1 GARRTLNLGV
11 RSAAPGF
18 RRLRARGLTRD
29 LRTGRAVW
37 GRRRGRSRARPAALR
52 RLRRTVGDDRAAAA
66 AILPADRIGPRGLEA
81 ALDGSSFDDRRAARR
96 HVARARTREASALRD
111 HGALS
116 QRVDARG
123 GQPLLAPDDG
133 REAGGVGASL
143 ALDGAGRLADLLAQ
157 RLAD

>member
-1 GARRTLNLGV
+1 RAAIRHRALDHPARRRNVGARAPTLSPALDVLRGRLAAFRASLLRSRAVALAPRVGARLVGVARPVLADLRRSAVGARRTLNLGV

-81 ALDGSSFDDRRAARR
+81 A
-96 HVARARTREASALRD
+96 
-111 HGALS
+111 
-116 QRVDARG
+116 
-123 GQPLLAPDDG
+123 
-133 REAGGVGASL
+133 
-143 ALDGAGRLADLLAQ
+143 
-157 RLAD
+157 